1 MSQDLEARLAQLDTE
16 KVQYAEQV
24 ASLTEQLSQAKQEAE
39 LANRL
44 LGESR
49 TQIEQ
54 MKKQQ
59 HTENV
64 NVMFVV

>member
-1 MSQDLEARLAQLDTE
+1 MAQLDTE

-24 ASLTEQLSQAKQEAE
+24 TSLAEQLSQAKQETE

-44 LGESR
+44 LGENR
-49 TQIEQ
+49 TQMEQ

-59 HTENV
+59 HAENV
-64 NVMFVV
+64 NVMFIV